1 MLAFSNINQ
10 NHKKYNS
17 KSEDK
22 SFAERVIYWTIILT
36 PVWWLLGIQTII
48 YPTISAFL
56 LITGFQIKRLINK
69 TLPLCN
75 WTWLGMT
82 FAAFWTNILGLET
95 IGFEA
100 LKTAA
105 TFFTLFKGYFMIF
118 GCVTLPFWHRIKV
131 QTITRAVS
139 LMAAS
144 YCVILTIQLIILFG
158 IGPQEHFLP
167 PLARL
172 ITGEKTS
179 LMVKFAEI
187 QPFFVFLYQEQTSIL
202 LTLQF

>member
-100 LKTAA
+100 
-105 TFFTLFKGYFMIF
+105 
-118 GCVTLPFWHRIKV
+118 
-131 QTITRAVS
+131 
-139 LMAAS
+139 
-144 YCVILTIQLIILFG
+144 
-158 IGPQEHFLP
+158 
-167 PLARL
+167 
-172 ITGEKTS
+172 
-179 LMVKFAEI
+179 
-187 QPFFVFLYQEQTSIL
+187 
-202 LTLQF
+202 